1 MKKIKFAVCILLIIS
16 TILTFSLPLV
26 ADESGEG
33 TKDTVKKDDSFY
45 LSEETLEKIGPFKK
59 IKVDKDTKY
68 LTIYRGFVH
77 DLTVVSIDEFISM
90 FDGVESIYGSYDDLP
105 DLMNND
111 ESKGYYEG
119 DEWKI
124 NRQKFIIAYSSNGRF
139 ETKTFDLNFTDGSLY
154 ESTNGSSTYENY
166 VNELIG
172 KNEYIPEKVIS
183 AASNDSIIKCIDS
196 ELEKILDDAF
206 TFDNFEWQIQN
217 DVRVK
222 EQFRADGLE
231 RIIYRCPA
239 CHSEGS
245 TLGKGTSF
253 SCLSCRK
260 KWFVDEYCRIVDED
274 GVTNTVTSIYD
285 DERSAVRSEILSG
298 RYLIDVNVKIGVM
311 VDRKAIYF
319 VGDGRLTHDINGFHL
334 SGCGGELEYRQ
345 SPLASY
351 SLYSDYYWYELGD
364 MICIGNN
371 DILYY
376 CFPDKNGVVTK
387 ARLAAEELY
396 KICKKNQSGASPSN
410 ADPE

>member
-196 ELEKILDDAF
+196 EIEVSDVYVIESLTTPELFGYSVYFKTDKGDYIYFYHETINKGDYLFPADDLPRMLFSAKDIVKGYVWCDF
-206 TFDNFEWQIQN
+206 SDAWPAEIIDRYDVNSENFFAKTGWKN
-217 DVRVK
+217 DFSWVK
-222 EQFRADGLE
+222 
-231 RIIYRCPA
+231 
-239 CHSEGS
+239 
-245 TLGKGTSF
+245 
-253 SCLSCRK
+253 
-260 KWFVDEYCRIVDED
+260 VDEPVNTDDTQPTDTSVGVDTD
-274 GVTNTVTSIYD
+274 NNQPTAINTVPVETDVQKSNDNHPIILIAAIALL
-285 DERSAVRSEILSG
+285 AV
-298 RYLIDVNVKIGVM
+298 
-311 VDRKAIYF
+311 A
-319 VGDGRLTHDINGFHL
+319 
-334 SGCGGELEYRQ
+334 
-345 SPLASY
+345 
-351 SLYSDYYWYELGD
+351 
-364 MICIGNN
+364 
-371 DILYY
+371 
-376 CFPDKNGVVTK
+376 
-387 ARLAAEELY
+387 LAALV
-396 KICKKNQSGASPSN
+396 IGASSKRKN
-410 ADPE
+410 K